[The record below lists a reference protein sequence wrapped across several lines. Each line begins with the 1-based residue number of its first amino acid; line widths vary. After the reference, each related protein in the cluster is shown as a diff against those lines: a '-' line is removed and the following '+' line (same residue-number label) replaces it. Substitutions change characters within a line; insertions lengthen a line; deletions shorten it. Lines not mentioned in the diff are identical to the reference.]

1 MDSCIFCKI
10 VNGEIPSKKIY
21 ENDYVYSFLDISPQS
36 KGHVLVIPKKHSR
49 DIYEIDDDI
58 LCEVMKAVKKLSV
71 NIKEKLNPEGLNIV
85 QNSGKIAGQSVF
97 HFHVHIIPRYKR
109 EQEYD
114 IDEVTDILRIKEL

>member
-49 DIYEIDDDI
+49 DIYEIDNDT

-85 QNSGKIAGQSVF
+85 QNSGEIAGQSVF
-97 HFHVHIIPRYKR
+97 HFHIHIIPRYKR

-114 IDEVTDILRIKEL
+114 IDEVAEELRIKEL